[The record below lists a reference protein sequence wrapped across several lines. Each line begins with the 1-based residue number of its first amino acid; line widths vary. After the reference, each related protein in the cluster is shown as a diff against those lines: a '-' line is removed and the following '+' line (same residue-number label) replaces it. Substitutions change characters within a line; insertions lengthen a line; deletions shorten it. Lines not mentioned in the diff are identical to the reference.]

1 MHTRATLA
9 PLAAALA
16 LSLALLPACVDQQR
30 QTTEGHDVYTLMG
43 TTEIEGRQGI
53 AQDGEHHWV
62 SDSDALYLYD
72 ADWNLIAKNDT
83 PFATGIAPSA
93 NHISDI
99 DVYDGLLYCGIE
111 HFENAAGSDIQIAV
125 YDAQTLTFQRTFA
138 FDPASG
144 QDEISG
150 VTVNPTEN
158 TLVACS
164 WTQSGAY
171 LYRYDLS
178 SGAYLNKVR
187 LQDGPQHIQGIAY
200 REGAYY
206 LTADDGNEDAG
217 EPDHV
222 YRATFGPSSTTAE
235 VTRELDL
242 DALQA
247 PGEIEGLTFDEVRR
261 QLLVLHNRGAII
273 VDGMPVG
280 LRDSYDREIHE
291 VFSYDMV

>member
-1 MHTRATLA
+1 MHARATLA

-53 AQDGEHHWV
+53 AQDGEHRWV

-99 DVYDGLLYCGIE
+99 DVYDGHLYCGIE
-111 HFENAAGSDIQIAV
+111 HFENAKGSDIQIAV
-125 YDAQTLTFQRTFA
+125 YDAQSLTFQRTF
-138 FDPASG
+138 FFEPASG

-150 VTVNPTEN
+150 VTVNPAEN

-178 SGAYLNKVR
+178 SGNYLNRVV
-187 LQDGPQHIQGIAY
+187 LWGGPQHIQGIAY

-222 YRATFGPSSTTAE
+222 YRATFGPSSRHPARSRVSPSTRSGASCSCSTTAAPSSWTACPW
-235 VTRELDL
+235 VCATPTTARSTRCSPTAWCRCESPL
-242 DALQA
+242 A
-247 PGEIEGLTFDEVRR
+247 R
-261 QLLVLHNRGAII
+261 
-273 VDGMPVG
+273 
-280 LRDSYDREIHE
+280 
-291 VFSYDMV
+291 